1 MRNIWKRLSSYM
13 NRGLR
18 QQLFFYL
25 VVGVLL
31 PFTVVAS
38 VLFIKTR
45 TEMKNQAVGNIRQ
58 RADAIAAQV
67 DELLYNVQLVS
78 DKFAYDVEVEEF
90 LGKDYGSRTI
100 EKQRDIYELNNYF
113 LKTDPL
119 GKSQR
124 ISAIYGNNKEVYNF
138 LDPYFQGN
146 DLKRIMVGMGA
157 TDRTKLSMFH
167 WQPLQN
173 NFLSRTKKGDVRTD
187 QVITCMRR
195 ILHPFTGTWLYTQ
208 FFVLEENQIYQ
219 LYQASAEEMKGT
231 VYIVDSGGR
240 LVSSS
245 DQDAVEMCRMPERI
259 MELAKEAEEG
269 SHQIQYDDESYIT
282 DLSPLNNADWQIFTV
297 VPLSAATEPIDRL
310 FKEIIA
316 AMLVCVT
323 ACIAIINWI
332 SRRFLQPV
340 EVLDASMKEVYDG
353 NLEAYVEPEAY
364 QGELRSMMMYYNA
377 MLVQINHYIKEQ
389 VESEKKKKELE
400 LEVLMGQEMDIARQN
415 AELLALHSQ
424 INPHFLYNTLEN
436 IVWKS
441 NEVGR
446 PDIGRIAAALGRL
459 YRLSIGNGETIVP
472 IRQEVEHVMAYVNI
486 QKNRYKERIEFD
498 STVDYDQL
506 YNYAMIK
513 LTLQPVVENCFMYGM
528 EGIDRVLK
536 IRLDIR
542 EESEVI
548 RFRVADNGC
557 GMTKN
562 QLKEV
567 RRQVE
572 AGTGRTETEPGKRRR
587 KGTGIGLY
595 SVKERIAIYTGY
607 QNSVRILSKQ
617 GAGTI
622 VIITIPKRSVKDKN
636 NQ

>member
-400 LEVLMGQEMDIARQN
+400 LEVLMGQ
-415 AELLALHSQ
+415 

-446 PDIGRIAAALGRL
+446 PEIAAALGRL

-548 RFRVADNGC
+548 RFRVADN
-557 GMTKN
+557 

-572 AGTGRTETEPGKRRR
+572 AGTVRTETEPGKRRR